1 MAYWQDRQKQLNNQ
15 LEKDEKKLKE
25 KLSKRYDVERKR
37 LENEIAAYYQQYG
50 ENNVIEYRRL
60 MQELSDADRQLLMER
75 MDDFAAKYPQYAH
88 LMPVRESIYKLNRL
102 EGLQANIRMHQL
114 EIGAVDQ
121 EELQAHLEK
130 VALRSGN
137 AAAEQMGFGKN
148 FYTLSSDL
156 VSKTISQQWADG
168 KNFSERIWSNRQKL
182 ANYLNSDFAMA
193 VARGDSYARCIKALG
208 DRFGS
213 VSRNDMYRLIYT
225 EGTFVQNEAAIT
237 GFEEDFEQ
245 YKISIA
251 DSRACKICTALT
263 DQVFDIKDR
272 KPGVNFPPLHA
283 WCRCSFTIEVAD
295 WDKWMDDY
303 VVKHSKEPND
313 SVKSVANR
321 ADGGIIKEDKKKPIT
336 KISDS
341 AIQRVPRID
350 ISGYTKEQCDEIQRQ
365 HKELLEYART
375 YNDNKEVAFVFRKG
389 LTDRVEFVGEDD
401 RLDFGTGL
409 MGKGDGLL
417 VMHNHP
423 RDSSYSLSDII
434 EFIGNDS
441 MKTLTVVKNNGDVET
456 LTKINGYD
464 RLSFLRE
471 LQRLEKNGVKT
482 GSDSEYRKIIN
493 KFLNK
498 YQKEGVLEWRK

>member
-75 MDDFAAKYPQYAH
+75 MDDFAEKYPQYAH

-303 VVKHSKEPND
+303 VAKHSREPND

-321 ADGGIIKEDKKKPIT
+321 ADGGIIKTRRSPVIPEEKFTKYALDPIKQPDKAKAF
-336 KISDS
+336 KI
-341 AIQRVPRID
+341 AL
-350 ISGYTKEQCDEIQRQ
+350 GYTLENYQKLIDNIISNFNESLLKLKASDKYGERYELVIRLKGENGKEANVCTAWI
-365 HKELLEYART
+365 KENKNSELRLASAYVT
-375 YNDNKEVAFVFRKG
+375 KKEVTR
-389 LTDRVEFVGEDD
+389 
-401 RLDFGTGL
+401 
-409 MGKGDGLL
+409 
-417 VMHNHP
+417 
-423 RDSSYSLSDII
+423 
-434 EFIGNDS
+434 
-441 MKTLTVVKNNGDVET
+441 
-456 LTKINGYD
+456 
-464 RLSFLRE
+464 
-471 LQRLEKNGVKT
+471 
-482 GSDSEYRKIIN
+482 
-493 KFLNK
+493 
-498 YQKEGVLEWRK
+498 

>member
-251 DSRACKICTALT
+251 DSRACKICIALT

-321 ADGGIIKEDKKKPIT
+321 ADGGIIKTRRSPVIPEEKFTKYALDPIKQPDKAKAF
-336 KISDS
+336 KI
-341 AIQRVPRID
+341 AL
-350 ISGYTKEQCDEIQRQ
+350 GYTLENYQKLIDNIISNFNESLLKLKASDKYGERYELVIRLKGENGKEANVCTAWI
-365 HKELLEYART
+365 KENKNSELRLASAYVT
-375 YNDNKEVAFVFRKG
+375 KKEVTR
-389 LTDRVEFVGEDD
+389 
-401 RLDFGTGL
+401 
-409 MGKGDGLL
+409 
-417 VMHNHP
+417 
-423 RDSSYSLSDII
+423 
-434 EFIGNDS
+434 
-441 MKTLTVVKNNGDVET
+441 
-456 LTKINGYD
+456 
-464 RLSFLRE
+464 
-471 LQRLEKNGVKT
+471 
-482 GSDSEYRKIIN
+482 
-493 KFLNK
+493 
-498 YQKEGVLEWRK
+498 